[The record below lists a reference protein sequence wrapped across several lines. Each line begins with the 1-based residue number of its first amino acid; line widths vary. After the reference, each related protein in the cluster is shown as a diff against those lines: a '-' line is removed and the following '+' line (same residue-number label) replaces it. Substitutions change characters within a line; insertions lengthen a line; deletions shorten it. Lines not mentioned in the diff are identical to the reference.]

1 MVARKEASMGC
12 PSIHPPCISSLHR
25 SLSSRQKPAEPPK
38 PPNGHPPQLA
48 AAGQER
54 QQDARRREGPT
65 NVEQATDYD
74 NHHERDEVR
83 IFRQRLHTSHDRT
96 EASPWR

>member
-1 MVARKEASMGC
+1 MVARKEAPMGR
-12 PSIHPPCISSLHR
+12 PSIHPPCLSPLHR
-25 SLSSRQKPAEPPK
+25 SRSSRQKPAEPPK
-38 PPNGHPPQLA
+38 PTNGHPPQLA

-74 NHHERDEVR
+74 DDHKRDEVR
-83 IFRQRLHTSHDRT
+83 VSRQRLDTLHDTT
-96 EASPWR
+96 EASIWR